1 MSFEIKTIFEYYS
14 VSYFTKYLSK
24 CFLEFSDV
32 AALTY
37 YSNMHLIGI
46 FCIKDMRHDMIFDHV
61 MIIVIGGFLK
71 NLFLW
76 ILFLFPRNSFE

>member
-61 MIIVIGGFLK
+61 NDHCDWWLFKESFFMDIIFI
-71 NLFLW
+71 
-76 ILFLFPRNSFE
+76 S